1 MSPRPLIVLFATG
14 GTISSLT
21 SQDAAQGYAPAL
33 AGEDLLSRIPGHA
46 DIARVEVTDFSRV
59 VSQDLTLD
67 MVIGLC
73 RQVNRTLSR
82 PDVAGVVITHGT
94 GTLEDT
100 CFLADLFVRGD
111 KPVVGTGAM
120 FNASWPEW
128 DGRRNILDALAA
140 AASPESRGK
149 GVLVCMNGE
158 VHAARDVVK
167 MHASSPAAFVS
178 PGTGPLGCVDDGR
191 VIYYRA
197 PTRRHTFPS
206 EAIEPEVE
214 LIKVAQGSS
223 DRLFRAALHLGVRGV
238 VIEGLGGRGTIPGW
252 FFPAIREALTQ
263 GVPVVLCTRSPVGRV
278 AFTVS
283 ASMVELGEMG
293 VIPGGDLPAHK
304 ARLLLMAALA
314 HTRKVEAIRS
324 IFATVAP

>member
-1 MSPRPLIVLFATG
+1 MNLPTIALFATG
-14 GTISSLT
+14 GTIASLT
-21 SQDAAQGYAPAL
+21 PEDAAQGYAPAL
-33 AGEDLLSRIPGHA
+33 RAEELLGRIPGHEK
-46 DIARVEVTDFSRV
+46 IARVEITDFSRV

-67 MVIGLC
+67 MVVDLC
-73 RQVNRTLSR
+73 RQVNRALTR
-82 PDVAGVVITHGT
+82 PDVAGVVVTHGT

-100 CFLADLFVRGD
+100 CFLADLFVRGE

-128 DGRRNILDALAA
+128 DGRRNILNALAA
-140 AASPESRGK
+140 AASPDSRGK

-158 VHAARDVVK
+158 LHAARDVVK
-167 MHASSPAAFVS
+167 MHASSPAAFAS
-178 PGTGPLGCVDDGR
+178 PGTGPLGCVDDGQ

-206 EAIEPEVE
+206 EAINLEVE
-214 LIKVAQGSS
+214 LIKVAQGST
-223 DRLFRAALHLGVRGV
+223 DRLFRAALRLGARGV
-238 VIEGLGGRGTIPGW
+238 VIEGLGGRGTIPSW
-252 FFPAIREALTQ
+252 FFPAIREARTQ

-278 AFTVS
+278 ALTVS
-283 ASMVELGEMG
+283 ASMVELGALG
-293 VIPGGDLPAHK
+293 LIPGGDLPAHK

-314 HTRKVEAIRS
+314 HTREEQAIRS